1 MTAPHIRSVDDR
13 RRHRDDPA
21 ALEILAIREW
31 AQELAERAD
40 AWLVGR
46 ERLRECQAE
55 QTEAREHMAQ
65 SEVLRK
71 HRRDRGIRRP

>member
-1 MTAPHIRSVDDR
+1 MTAPHIRGVDDR

-40 AWLVGR
+40 AWLDSR
-46 ERLRECQAE
+46 ERWREHQAE
-55 QTEAREHMAQ
+55 QAEAREHLAATEIVRTTRSTKQ
-65 SEVLRK
+65 
-71 HRRDRGIRRP
+71 